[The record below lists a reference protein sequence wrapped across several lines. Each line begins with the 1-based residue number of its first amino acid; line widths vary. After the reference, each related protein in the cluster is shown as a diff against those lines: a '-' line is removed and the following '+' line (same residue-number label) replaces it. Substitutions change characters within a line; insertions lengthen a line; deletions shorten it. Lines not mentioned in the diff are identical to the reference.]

1 MKVRHKES
9 IIFALIVLIL
19 GAVLGFLLNIFLGVY
34 FDENLSSYIGFI
46 TGKEI
51 SIILGYTVG
60 SGVVY
65 SSKIK
70 ELFEL
75 MKIKDD

>member
-1 MKVRHKES
+1 MKIRHQDS
-9 IIFALIVLIL
+9 IMFSLIVLFI
-19 GAVLGFLLNIFLGVY
+19 GAVFSFLFYIFLGSF
-34 FDENLSSYIGFI
+34 FDQNLSEYISFI

-51 SIILGYTVG
+51 SIILGYSVG

-70 ELFEL
+70 KLFEL
-75 MKIKDD
+75 IKIKDD